1 MQQQIRGWRF
11 AAERIPRRRIMRD
24 GSLAP
29 SARTFLSACQE
40 LGRRARGR
48 GAPARG
54 RMSAAEAARTAA
66 RMPARMA
73 EYMPG
78 RAPTGMMGR
87 MPARMAARMP
97 ARMAEYIPGRTP
109 TGIMGRMPGRMA
121 RRMPGRMGARMPGRM
136 AGRMTMPA
144 GITERMPTGIPS
156 AMTPNVKRVAGGLG
170 LLAAGM
176 GVARWAMKRPERALR
191 NRWIMVTVNCSP
203 QRLASRADLPE
214 PITRLGDAVDIKIA
228 PAPGDRGTEL
238 GARLRDLPRTK
249 VAGMVGRHPEEN
261 PRRMVERALRDAKAI
276 IESGEVLRGDWP
288 AAAEPAQAGKLLE
301 FAGRRGGRQ

>member
-11 AAERIPRRRIMRD
+11 AAERIPKRRVMRD
-24 GSLAP
+24 GPLAH
-29 SARTFLSACQE
+29 SARTLVSACQE
-40 LGRRARGR
+40 LGDRARGMS
-48 GAPARG
+48 APTHG
-54 RMSAAEAARTAA
+54 RMSAAQAMAA
-66 RMPARMA
+66 RMPARVA

-78 RAPTGMMGR
+78 RTPTGMMGR

-97 ARMAEYIPGRTP
+97 GQM
-109 TGIMGRMPGRMA
+109 MGRRPTRMPARMA
-121 RRMPGRMGARMPGRM
+121 RRMSGRM
-136 AGRMTMPA
+136 AGRMTMPTA
-144 GITERMPTGIPS
+144 MPTG
-156 AMTPNVKRVAGGLG
+156 MTSNMKRVAGGLG

-176 GVARWAMKRPERALR
+176 GVARWAINRPSARERELK

-249 VAGMVGRHPEEN
+249 VAGMVHRHPEED
-261 PRRMVERALRDAKAI
+261 PRRMVEQALRDAKAI
-276 IESGEVLRGDWP
+276 IETGEVLRGEWP
-288 AAAEPAQAGKLLE
+288 AAAQAAQAGKLLE

>member
-1 MQQQIRGWRF
+1 
-11 AAERIPRRRIMRD
+11 
-24 GSLAP
+24 
-29 SARTFLSACQE
+29 
-40 LGRRARGR
+40 
-48 GAPARG
+48 
-54 RMSAAEAARTAA
+54 MSAAEAARTAA

-97 ARMAEYIPGRTP
+97 GQLTRRRPARMAARMPARMAEYIPGRTP
-109 TGIMGRMPGRMA
+109 TGMMGRLPGRMA

-176 GVARWAMKRPERALR
+176 GVARWAMKRPERALK

-249 VAGMVGRHPEEN
+249 VAGMVGRHPEED
-261 PRRMVERALRDAKAI
+261 PRRMVEKALRDAKAI
-276 IESGEVLRGDWP
+276 IENGEVLRGDWP

>member
-1 MQQQIRGWRF
+1 MY
-11 AAERIPRRRIMRD
+11 
-24 GSLAP
+24 
-29 SARTFLSACQE
+29 
-40 LGRRARGR
+40 
-48 GAPARG
+48 
-54 RMSAAEAARTAA
+54 AAEAARTAA

-109 TGIMGRMPGRMA
+109 TGIMGRMPA
-121 RRMPGRMGARMPGRM
+121 RMGARMPGRM

-176 GVARWAMKRPERALR
+176 GVARWAMKRPERALK